1 MSIIALAIRMAATR
15 ALETEGATLAG
26 ARVFDSAITPLDEMV
41 SAEPKPL
48 IVVSTEDDSSEVGG
62 ADWNSG
68 GRSIQ
73 LVIESAMSQSIELAD
88 GEGQGVLVPNTDAGL
103 ELTLAVLSRQISACL
118 FGRGGG
124 AWGVVFRKFVT
135 GTSEV
140 VSRRG
145 IQSKEG
151 ARIAARQTVYSIS
164 AMAEPPFDQPV
175 AADTPLGAFLAAAAA
190 DPQTASL
197 AALIREVI
205 EGGPVGWPETYSVAA
220 MIAGLSDELG
230 QAIGISALG
239 GGADNT
245 PIVEA
250 TFAADDRAAFTADAA
265 EILAQLPEP
274 P

>member
-1 MSIIALAIRMAATR
+1 MSIIALAIRMSATR
-15 ALETEGATLAG
+15 ALETDGATLAG

-48 IVVSTEDDSSEVGG
+48 IVVSTEDDSAEVGG
-62 ADWNSG
+62 ADWHSG

-73 LVIESAMSQSIELAD
+73 LVIETAMSQSVELPD

-175 AADTPLGAFLAAAAA
+175 AANTPLGAFLAAAAA
-190 DPQTASL
+190 DPQTATL
-197 AALIREVI
+197 ADLIREVI
-205 EGGPVGWPETYSVAA
+205 EGEPVGWPEIYSVAA

-265 EILAQLPEP
+265 EILAQLPEAP
-274 P
+274 